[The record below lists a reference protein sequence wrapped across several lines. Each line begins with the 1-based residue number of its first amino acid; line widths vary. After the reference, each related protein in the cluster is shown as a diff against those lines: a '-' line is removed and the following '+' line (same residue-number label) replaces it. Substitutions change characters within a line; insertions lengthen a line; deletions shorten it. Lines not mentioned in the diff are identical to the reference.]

1 MSHEPAKPRVMVT
14 ARAVLLHRGRVL
26 LLRAEEP
33 GREYYF
39 LPGGMVRHG
48 ERMEDAC
55 VREVAEE
62 TGIEVRVLRPLYFRE
77 FIAARHRRR
86 ARGMPEHHHV
96 VALVFLCEVAGP
108 QAQQDC
114 EALGAFQ
121 RDTGAGTVTG
131 LCWKTMAEVE
141 GIEIHPPQVRE
152 TLLRGIKPAEAGI
165 QYWPE
170 EA

>member
-114 EALGAFQ
+114 
-121 RDTGAGTVTG
+121 
-131 LCWKTMAEVE
+131 
-141 GIEIHPPQVRE
+141 
-152 TLLRGIKPAEAGI
+152 
-165 QYWPE
+165 
-170 EA
+170 